1 MIRLY
6 IDQGMD
12 GVKGVLSIQSVI
24 DENDGEVKAR
34 RDLSIQLVQST
45 SLETSCPPR
54 RMEWSPSSSRLA
66 IVTTPPGAGADHDH
80 FQGSVI
86 PDG

>member
-1 MIRLY
+1 VAAMIRLY

-45 SLETSCPPR
+45 S
-54 RMEWSPSSSRLA
+54 
-66 IVTTPPGAGADHDH
+66 TPEDGVE
-80 FQGSVI
+80 SVI
-86 PDG
+86 E

>member
-34 RDLSIQLVQST
+34 RDLSIQLVQSVG
-45 SLETSCPPR
+45 
-54 RMEWSPSSSRLA
+54 RL
-66 IVTTPPGAGADHDH
+66 G
-80 FQGSVI
+80 
-86 PDG
+86 

>member
-45 SLETSCPPR
+45 S
-54 RMEWSPSSSRLA
+54 
-66 IVTTPPGAGADHDH
+66 TPEDGVE
-80 FQGSVI
+80 SVI
-86 PDG
+86 E